1 MTLMSKA
8 EQWQPDSKETVA
20 APHAEEQAPPPQTI
34 HTLDRPLQLIN
45 CSVHVKIN
53 ISAVKKQINK
63 ITVQFY
69 SKIEAKRGATFTDN
83 ENAQVSASR

>member
-8 EQWQPDSKETVA
+8 EQWQPDSKETVP

-34 HTLDRPLQLIN
+34 HALDRPLQLIN

-53 ISAVKKQINK
+53 ISVVKKINK
-63 ITVQFY
+63 TTVQFY
-69 SKIEAKRGATFTDN
+69 NKIEAKRGATFTDN
-83 ENAQVSASR
+83 ETAQVSASP